1 MPNLRRVAA
10 LLAAVSISAL
20 LALTFWK
27 PETRHVL
34 IGPAG
39 GDVPAALAG
48 FESAG
53 DQETPASVQA
63 ALPGARIVSRTYR
76 DASQGEDG
84 AVDFTLVSGSSR
96 DSLHDPRYCLTGG
109 GWRLSDFH
117 EESLPGTGTRMAVC
131 EAATMAAAPPDQ
143 TVAYFYVVG
152 GRVISDPTEIR
163 AQLLWSALLGRQG
176 APAYFFRFVQPLAA
190 NAQANAARHARL
202 VTLAA
207 QMYQA
212 LRPRIG

>member
-1 MPNLRRVAA
+1 MPNFRGVAA
-10 LLAAVSISAL
+10 LLAALSAGAL

-27 PETRHVL
+27 PGTRHEL
-34 IGPAG
+34 LGPSR

-48 FESAG
+48 FASAG
-53 DQETPASVQA
+53 DRETPASVQA
-63 ALPGARIVSRTYR
+63 ALPGARILSRVYR
-76 DASQGEDG
+76 DASGGEAG
-84 AVDFTLVSGSSR
+84 AVDFTLVTGSSR

-117 EESLPGTGTRMAVC
+117 AEALPGVGGRMAVC
-131 EAATMAAAPPDQ
+131 EAATTGAAPDQ

-190 NAQANAARHARL
+190 DPAANAVQHARL